1 MALEESSCVD
11 YFEGDVV
18 WELGAGVYRYFD
30 VILGCLDNVETRF
43 AVNRSCRLVG
53 KPWIDA
59 GISELSGHIKVF
71 SGESGPCYQCFASED
86 LLTAARRRYA
96 CDDFKHRMFSEQK
109 MPTIQISTAIVSALQ
124 VQEAIKIILNKPAL
138 TGKKLYFQGTI
149 GVFEMIHLSEDPMC
163 LAHASYGV
171 IEETPLTNEATAREF
186 LAWVSR
192 PEHSGAGSLISLD
205 RQFLKSAFC
214 SRCGQTAVYLKPVFR
229 LFQDEV
235 DCPHCGSVIDRDNF
249 MYVDLLSM
257 DSEAALLDMPL
268 EAFGVPRLHILTVID
283 AAGSVRYYELSG
295 DVKNVMPS
303 IVAKRNS

>member
-1 MALEESSCVD
+1 
-11 YFEGDVV
+11 
-18 WELGAGVYRYFD
+18 
-30 VILGCLDNVETRF
+30 
-43 AVNRSCRLVG
+43 
-53 KPWIDA
+53 
-59 GISELSGHIKVF
+59 
-71 SGESGPCYQCFASED
+71 
-86 LLTAARRRYA
+86 
-96 CDDFKHRMFSEQK
+96 

-163 LAHASYGV
+163 LAHASYGA

-192 PEHSGAGSLISLD
+192 PEYSGAGSLISLD
-205 RQFLKSAFC
+205 RQFLKSALC
-214 SRCGQTAVYLKPVFR
+214 SRCGQTAVYLKPAFR

-249 MYVDLLSM
+249 M

-283 AAGSVRYYELSG
+283 AAGSARYYELSG